1 MEFEDF
7 RNEIMEDVKVES
19 EIYGEGSVASFLKVF
34 SEKMISSD
42 IIQDDITLAFFE
54 GEGRNK
60 RKLRVDGYLYD
71 DIDHTMNLYIV
82 DYDAISR
89 DSPMVRSLA
98 ENFFKKVQFFIEE
111 SYESNLSKT
120 IEPSTPASDLV
131 DNLISKRQE
140 ISKFRFHLLTTRD
153 MGIRTISWDVKSIN
167 KIDNKTVEYQVW
179 DLRRVFL
186 ICNTDLGRENIAIDF
201 KQYTSKGIPCIEAT
215 GMDGNDF
222 KSYLCIIP
230 GDVLAQIYDDK
241 GSVLLEGNVRSFL
254 STKVAVNKK
263 IRETILRDAS
273 KFFAYNN
280 GISATAMNL
289 RFEKNSSGLFITYV
303 EDFQII
309 NGGQTTATLSSTRQK
324 DNADLSNVFVAM

>member
-34 SEKMISSD
+34 SEKMISSE

-186 ICNTDLGRENIAIDF
+186 ICNTDLGRENIEIDF
-201 KQYTSKGIPCIEAT
+201 KQYTSKGIPCIEAW
-215 GMDGNDF
+215 MEMI
-222 KSYLCIIP
+222 L
-230 GDVLAQIYDDK
+230 
-241 GSVLLEGNVRSFL
+241 
-254 STKVAVNKK
+254 KV
-263 IRETILRDAS
+263 I
-273 KFFAYNN
+273 
-280 GISATAMNL
+280 
-289 RFEKNSSGLFITYV
+289 
-303 EDFQII
+303 
-309 NGGQTTATLSSTRQK
+309 
-324 DNADLSNVFVAM
+324 FV